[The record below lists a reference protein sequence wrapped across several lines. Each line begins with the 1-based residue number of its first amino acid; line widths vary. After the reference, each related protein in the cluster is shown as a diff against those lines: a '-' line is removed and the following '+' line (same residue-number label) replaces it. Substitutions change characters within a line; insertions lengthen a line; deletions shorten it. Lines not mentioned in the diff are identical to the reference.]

1 MSRTALATGN
11 LILVE
16 DIQGLAGIAQSA
28 CVVGND
34 ALQSIRDAMCSQHI
48 GLAGV
53 PDHAEII
60 LGRDLVDRNQLEAFG
75 LSASGM
81 DKMPALSRSRQSC
94 FAPSMHR
101 PIKCYVAEGSWHL
114 PPACF

>member
-16 DIQGLAGIAQSA
+16 DIQDLAGIAQSA

-53 PDHAEII
+53 PDHA
-60 LGRDLVDRNQLEAFG
+60 
-75 LSASGM
+75 
-81 DKMPALSRSRQSC
+81 
-94 FAPSMHR
+94 
-101 PIKCYVAEGSWHL
+101 
-114 PPACF
+114 